1 MEMCTI
7 AKLWY
12 DNEMCVLERFGM
24 IIGGFNNDLLG

>member
-1 MEMCTI
+1 MQMCTI

-24 IIGGFNNDLLG
+24 DNWRIQQ